1 MKNLIL
7 SAIPFFLLT
16 IILEAVW
23 DKIKGTGF
31 VTWKDSLTNIAIG
44 TGSLL
49 GKFIPTAAI
58 YWFCWYISPFRIE
71 PAWWSWAVVLLLD
84 DFFYYWFHRISH
96 ESRFFWNMH
105 VVHHSSDH
113 YNLSVAVRQSWFGGL
128 VAWVFTYPSPCSAF
142 RRRWC

>member
-1 MKNLIL
+1 MRNLIL
-7 SAIPFFLLT
+7 SAIPFFLFT

-44 TGSLL
+44 TGSLM
-49 GKFIPTAAI
+49 GKFFPTATI
-58 YWFCWYISPFRIE
+58 YWFCWYISPLKVE

-105 VVHHSSDH
+105 VVHHSSNH
-113 YNLSVAVRQSWFGGL
+113 YNLSVAVRQSWFGGWCPGFSTCPL
-128 VAWVFTYPSPCSAF
+128 LCLAF
-142 RRRWC
+142 HRR